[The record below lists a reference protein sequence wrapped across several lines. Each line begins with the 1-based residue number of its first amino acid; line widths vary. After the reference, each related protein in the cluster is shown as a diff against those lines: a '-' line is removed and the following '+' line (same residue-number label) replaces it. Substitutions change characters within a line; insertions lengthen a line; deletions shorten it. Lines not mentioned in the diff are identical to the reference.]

1 MTQGF
6 TGKIFEILRDLF
18 GKAKSRVK
26 WNSKIGE
33 LFENTCGVLQGGTI
47 SPTLFNAY
55 IEDMQIY
62 FAGEPGVSIGGL
74 NINHLLQADD
84 LILISETS
92 SGLQR
97 LLDKLSKYCRRW
109 HLLLNVIKTKIMIFD
124 KKYLATQTVSNFTF
138 NDKRIDECTK
148 YKYLGV
154 IFSNQGPRFEENNK
168 YVKDKSTRAMIAS
181 KTMVHSAVGNTLP
194 TMLLLKIFNQQIRPI
209 LEYAADIWYQNKPI
223 ETLERVQTQYIKS
236 ALHVRQSTLD
246 LAVYGETGYFPLHMR
261 HQDQLVKAWLR
272 LLRMPDDQHLKA
284 IYNEL
289 FELATKGHDNFAQK
303 ISVLLSKH
311 NLNIA
316 EIQNSAQEDLR
327 QFELAFREKRYK
339 QYIDNWHREL
349 GSFPKHDIYREIK
362 EDYRVEPYILY
373 IRNKRHQQA
382 LARLRVSS
390 HNLYIETG
398 RHSRLLSS

>member
-33 LFENTCGVLQGGTI
+33 LFENICGVLQGGTI

-55 IEDMQIY
+55 IEDMQLY

-74 NINHLLQADD
+74 NINHLLQAND

-124 KKYLATQTVSNFTF
+124 NKYLATQTMSNFTF

-148 YKYLGV
+148 HKYLGV
-154 IFSNQGPRFEENNK
+154 IFSSQGPRFEENNT
-168 YVKDKSTRAMIAS
+168 YVKDKSTRTIIAS
-181 KTMVHSAVGNTLP
+181 KTMVHSAVGNVLP

-209 LEYAADIWYQNKPI
+209 LEYAADIWYQTDRDSWTRAKTIHKKCPACS
-223 ETLERVQTQYIKS
+223 LEYSGPGSIRRNGVFPAAHEASRPTRKSVVTSLKNARWS
-236 ALHVRQSTLD
+236 ALKCYL
-246 LAVYGETGYFPLHMR
+246 
-261 HQDQLVKAWLR
+261 
-272 LLRMPDDQHLKA
+272 
-284 IYNEL
+284 
-289 FELATKGHDNFAQK
+289 
-303 ISVLLSKH
+303 
-311 NLNIA
+311 
-316 EIQNSAQEDLR
+316 
-327 QFELAFREKRYK
+327 
-339 QYIDNWHREL
+339 
-349 GSFPKHDIYREIK
+349 
-362 EDYRVEPYILY
+362 
-373 IRNKRHQQA
+373 
-382 LARLRVSS
+382 
-390 HNLYIETG
+390 
-398 RHSRLLSS
+398 